1 MNTKDALMTTTLGLI
16 AVIAIGTM
24 TQLDNAFAETS
35 NGYKMADGVEAIF
48 TFTFKDGVEIHNF
61 PVFKMGESIVDDAG
75 VSFNVEGIIG
85 ESPHLHKALDEAYKY
100 RMQTAASFNYDYRYF
115 DVDVSFVKDGNT
127 ITALDYHDCTIE
139 NYSVDTLN
147 DDYESYLSSKTGFA
161 VVDIIDF
168 ECGGLNPHL
177 TEESTT
183 WKTSSIRETTEYAH
197 LDYKYASDVKT
208 FVTFDFDTGIE
219 KIEFPYFEITSGFG
233 ESTDAV
239 AAQFSVEGVVAHYP
253 LLFEAID
260 NARVLAGTTYA
271 SNTDFD
277 ALVEFTQDGEVLRA
291 LDYRDC
297 TVESAKITTLLD
309 KEEGF
314 TGKSG
319 FALVNDID
327 FQCSGLAPINDKYME
342 LYGDAPIWKIST
354 LSNEQPNHEFPTTG
368 DVHAVAT
375 FTFANGQ
382 EVVDFP
388 NFDQGN
394 ILGLR
399 AVDNNDKFSS
409 GEGAGEKFVS
419 RQFSSIPTFELAG
432 IVGNTPLLY
441 DTVDK
446 NLKLQGNTGSHQNL
460 DLFSVDIDL
469 VVGGE
474 VVRGFNYN
482 ECRVTD
488 YVVQSQR
495 DKEESYFKGFA
506 LSNTFDFECQGY
518 HPNNPIYDAMHEVDA
533 GKNISSMDL
542 RDTQDWDRG
551 FYVQ

>member
-16 AVIAIGTM
+16 AVLAIGTM
-24 TQLDNAFAETS
+24 TQLDNAFAETN
-35 NGYKMADGVEAIF
+35 NGFKMADGVEAIL
-48 TFTFKDGVEIHNF
+48 TFTFKDGVEVHTF
-61 PVFKMGESIVDDAG
+61 PVFKMGENIVDNSG
-75 VSFNVEGIIG
+75 VSFNVEGILG
-85 ESPHLHKALDEAYKY
+85 EAPYLYEALDEAYKY
-100 RMQTAASFNYDYRYF
+100 RLQTAGAFNYDYRYF

-127 ITALDYHDCTIE
+127 IKSLDYHDCSIE

-161 VVDIIDF
+161 IVDIIDF

-177 TEESTT
+177 TEESTP
-183 WKTSSIRETTEYAH
+183 WKTSSIRETTEYVD
-197 LDYKYASDVKT
+197 LDYTYASDVKT

-233 ESTDAV
+233 EDSDAV
-239 AAQFSVEGVVAHYP
+239 AAEFSVESIVTEYP
-253 LLFEAID
+253 LLFKAID
-260 NARVLAGTTYA
+260 NARAISGTTYA

-277 ALVEFTQDGEVLRA
+277 ALVEFTQNGEVLRA

-297 TVESAKITTLLD
+297 TVESAKITTLFD

-327 FQCSGLAPINDKYME
+327 FQCSGLTPINDNYMD
-342 LYGDAPIWKIST
+342 LYGDALIWKTTYI
-354 LSNEQPNHEFPTTG
+354 SNEQPNHEFPTTG
-368 DVHAVAT
+368 NVHAVAT
-375 FTFANGQ
+375 FTFASGQ
-382 EVVDFP
+382 EVIDFP
-388 NFDQGN
+388 DFDQNSIVGVRSAEN
-394 ILGLR
+394 QETKKN
-399 AVDNNDKFSS
+399 VDP
-409 GEGAGEKFVS
+409 VS
-419 RQFSSIPTFELAG
+419 RQFSVIPTFELAG
-432 IVGNTPLLY
+432 IVGNTPMLY

-446 NLKLQGNTGSHQNL
+446 NLKLQGQTGSHQNL
-460 DLFSVDIDL
+460 DLFSVDIEL
-469 VVGGE
+469 MVGDD

-518 HPNNPIYDAMHEVDA
+518 HPNNPIYDAMYEVDS

>member
-16 AVIAIGTM
+16 AVFAIGTM
-24 TQLDNAFAETS
+24 TQLDNAFAETN
-35 NGYKMADGVEAIF
+35 NGFKMADGVEAIL
-48 TFTFKDGVEIHNF
+48 TFTFKDGVEVHHF
-61 PVFKMGESIVDDAG
+61 PVFKMGESIVSNAG
-75 VSFNVEGIIG
+75 VSFTVEGILG
-85 ESPHLHKALDEAYKY
+85 EAPYLHEALDEAYKY
-100 RMQTAASFNYDYRYF
+100 RLQTAGAFNYDYRYF

-127 ITALDYHDCTIE
+127 IKSLDYHDCSIE

-161 VVDIIDF
+161 IVDIIDF
-168 ECGGLNPHL
+168 ECSGLNSSFYDEP
-177 TEESTT
+177 TT
-183 WKTSSIRETTEYAH
+183 WKAASTRSFTEFAP
-197 LDYKYASDVKT
+197 LDYTFANDVKT

-219 KIEFPYFEITSGFG
+219 KIEFPYFETTSGFA
-233 ESTDAV
+233 EDTDAV
-239 AAQFSVEGVVAHYP
+239 TAEFSVESIVAEYP
-253 LLFEAID
+253 LLFKAID
-260 NARVLAGTTYA
+260 NARAISGTTYA

-277 ALVEFTQDGEVLRA
+277 ALVEFTQNGEVLRA

-297 TVESAKITTLLD
+297 TVESAKITTLFD

-319 FALVNDID
+319 FALVSDLD
-327 FQCSGLAPINDKYME
+327 FECSGLTPINDNYME
-342 LYGDAPIWKIST
+342 LYGDAPIWKTSYLT
-354 LSNEQPNHEFPTTG
+354 NEQPNHEFPTSG
-368 DVHAVAT
+368 NVHAVAT

-388 NFDQGN
+388 NFDQGD

-399 AVDNNDKFSS
+399 AVENQDDDADEN
-409 GEGAGEKFVS
+409 VS
-419 RQFSSIPTFELAG
+419 RQFSSIPTFELTG

-446 NLKLQGNTGSHQNL
+446 NLKLQGQTGSHQNL

-469 VVGGE
+469 VVDDK

-518 HPNNPIYDAMHEVDA
+518 HPNNPIYDAMYEVES
-533 GKNISSMDL
+533 GNNISSMDL
-542 RDTQDWDRG
+542 RDTQDWARG
-551 FYVQ
+551 FYSQ

>member
-1 MNTKDALMTTTLGLI
+1 MTTTLSLI
-16 AVIAIGTM
+16 AVLAIGTM
-24 TQLDNAFAETS
+24 TQLDNAFAETN
-35 NGYKMADGVEAIF
+35 NGFKMADGVEAVF
-48 TFTFKDGVEIHNF
+48 TFTFKDGVEVHNF

-75 VSFNVEGIIG
+75 VSFTVEGILG
-85 ESPHLHKALDEAYKY
+85 EAPHLYEALDEAYKY

-115 DVDVSFVKDGNT
+115 DVDVSLVKDGST
-127 ITALDYHDCTIE
+127 IKSLDYHDCSIE
-139 NYSVDTLN
+139 NYSIDTLN

-161 VVDIIDF
+161 IVDIIDF
-168 ECGGLNPHL
+168 ECSGLNPHL
-177 TEESTT
+177 ADEPTT
-183 WKTSSIRETTEYAH
+183 WKSANTRTFTEFAN
-197 LDYKYASDVKT
+197 LDYKYANDVKT

-233 ESTDAV
+233 EDDDAV
-239 AAQFSVEGVVAHYP
+239 KAEFSVEAIFTEYP
-253 LLFEAID
+253 LLFKAID
-260 NARVLAGTTYA
+260 NARVLSGTTYS

-277 ALVEFTQDGEVLRA
+277 ALVEFVQDGEVLRS

-297 TVESAKITTLLD
+297 TVESAKITTQLD

-319 FALVNDID
+319 FAIVNDLD
-327 FQCSGLAPINDKYME
+327 FECSGLSPINNKYME
-342 LYGDAPIWKIST
+342 LYGDAPIWKVTS

-388 NFDQGN
+388 NFDQGS

-409 GEGAGEKFVS
+409 SDDASDEKFVS
-419 RQFSSIPTFELAG
+419 RQFSSIPTFELTG

-441 DTVDK
+441 DAVDQ

-469 VVGGE
+469 MIGE
-474 VVRGFNYN
+474 KVVRGFNYN

-506 LSNTFDFECQGY
+506 LSNTFDIECQGY
-518 HPNNPIYDAMHEVDA
+518 HPNNPIYDAMYEVDS

-542 RDTQDWDRG
+542 RDTHDWARG
-551 FYVQ
+551 FYAQ